1 MSMPSQAANG
11 RLDHLCSPCRIA
23 VKPEATPNVTD
34 AARHWLAAGHNLAAA
49 MRHVGADVVAVGLF
63 GQAVKLATHRLED
76 VLTGLSMGASSVAPL
91 APQIPHSPSGQGGM
105 CTHSSQLPADGNINS
120 DTIAISNARSVVPE
134 KLAVDGRIRRQMTE
148 SSQPLS
154 RRMRTER
161 ADSTACPKE
170 DADWQLLFAQASQSG

>member
-11 RLDHLCSPCRIA
+11 RLGHLCSPCRVA
-23 VKPEATPNVTD
+23 VMPEATPNVTD
-34 AARHWLAAGHNLAAA
+34 AARHWLAAGHSLAAA

-63 GQAVKLATHRLED
+63 GQAVELATRRLED
-76 VLTGLSMGASSVAPL
+76 VLTGLSMGVTSAIAPTAS
-91 APQIPHSPSGQGGM
+91 QIPHPRGQGGM
-105 CTHSSQLPADGNINS
+105 CTHSSQLPAEGNINS
-120 DTIAISNARSVVPE
+120 DTVAISNARSVEPDG
-134 KLAVDGRIRRQMTE
+134 LAVDGRKRRQMTE

-154 RRMRTER
+154 RRTRRKR